1 MRALTILLGLSLTSV
16 AALAPT
22 AASAQDLTAS
32 ERGQALASVRAFADC
47 LERQHAEMSRIQRLI
62 GESEAQRDRA
72 SGRVRQDAEAALEA
86 LIARAAAAR
95 RQTQECV
102 RAADIPSPGTR
113 VVERAPPPD
122 PAADSVAQ
130 QGGTVRTVEENAAL
144 TSNIRVVRGEQVDG
158 QGQLDAS
165 VVRSAVRGIS
175 SRLERCYDQYL
186 ERGSLQAQQLNLV
199 FTVRGAGRASRV
211 SVERSGFSDARF
223 ERCVR
228 SAGGQLR
235 VSRGA
240 SGGEAIYSYTLR
252 FGREARR

>member
-1 MRALTILLGLSLTSV
+1 MRALTILLGLLLISV
-16 AALAPT
+16 AATAPS

-102 RAADIPSPGTR
+102 R
-113 VVERAPPPD
+113 
-122 PAADSVAQ
+122 AADSVAQ